1 MGARSLAHPHNQKE
15 MRARVILF
23 IIGILVF
30 LMGAMPLVSNL
41 VPSAS
46 KFIGSMPQA
55 GTIVYQIILTLIGI
69 IAMGYA
75 LKREQML
82 RIRKR

>member
-1 MGARSLAHPHNQKE
+1 MSARSLAHPHNQKE

-23 IIGILVF
+23 IIGILIF
-30 LMGAMPLVSNL
+30 LMGVMPLLSNL
-41 VPSAS
+41 IPGAS

-69 IAMGYA
+69 ISVGYA
-75 LKREQML
+75 LKREEIKV
-82 RIRKR
+82 RRR